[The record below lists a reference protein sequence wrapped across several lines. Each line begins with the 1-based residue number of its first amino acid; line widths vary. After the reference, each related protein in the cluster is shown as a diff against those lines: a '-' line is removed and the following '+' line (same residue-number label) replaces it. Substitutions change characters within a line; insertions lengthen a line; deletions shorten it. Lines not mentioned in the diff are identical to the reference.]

1 MGKYED
7 AINAVR
13 EFFGALPDD
22 AKKKCSLC
30 NETLTHIVKL
40 AEVETGAG
48 TATVTR
54 VLAEQIN
61 DGAVEGDRVS
71 GDALRFRV
79 RYTEGKDKCGNSTDS
94 QNQGT
99 PTVPA
104 GTSWDIVGDMNK
116 KIINGSSILAAAEEV
131 AAKTGKKPET
141 VRKAYSRSVG
151 DPVRASQAK
160 NIVGFAIAQLERL
173 SKNDPCWEEAI
184 AKLENWIEKF
194 KGTK

>member
-61 DGAVEGDRVS
+61 DGAVDGDRVS

-79 RYTEGKDKCGNSTDS
+79 RNAEGQRKSANGTDS
-94 QNQGT
+94 QNTGT
-99 PTVPA
+99 PTVPV
-104 GTSWDIVGDMNK
+104 GTGGDIVEEINK
-116 KIINGSSILAAAEEV
+116 KLSDGASVRTASEEV

-151 DPVRASQAK
+151 DPARASQAK

-194 KGTK
+194 KGAK